1 MRAGFLLPALLLAVP
16 VAREAQIPTTGETVI
31 RGVVFDSLRMR
42 PLGNANVQIAAAA
55 GTPWIRTYETDSN
68 GTFEFTGVPNGTYL
82 IGFFHAELDSLGL
95 LPPTFR
101 LDVRSGPP
109 IHMRLAIPSARTIAR
124 SLCGRNGT
132 SDSTG
137 LLLSYVRGADNSMPR
152 PDGKLVI
159 RWAEIVIK
167 KKSISRDVPTI
178 EASSGPNGLAAVCG
192 VPVATSILV
201 QGASAGDSSGAFEIT
216 LPSSGFYHRDI
227 FVAPL
232 ARASVSTSDSVPP
245 VALLRGAGRVRGHVT
260 GATGRP
266 IPGARVTV
274 WGTGIETVTDAAGEF
289 TLGNLPGG
297 THAGGSRPRIRAGA
311 STSRHRWRHH
321 GRSGGRAHESRDHA
335 RHDQSDSTARLH
347 APSDRFRTST
357 AHGHGAF
364 HRREGDRAAET
375 DLPDRS
381 ASHATGCVRRADHM
395 GRVRRAHARW
405 SGGGLGHVS
414 SGSRP
419 RRQSAVERPCLSDQL
434 ARMGQRGS
442 GGRGVQP
449 IATCPR
455 AVPIRERL
463 RRHRR
468 LDWTAKIVAVGLRL
482 SRMVGKDRRGE
493 WHAGDDL

>member
-1 MRAGFLLPALLLAVP
+1 MRAAFLLPALLLAVP
-16 VAREAQIPTTGETVI
+16 VARDAQTVTTRQTVI
-31 RGVVFDSLRMR
+31 RGVVFDSLKMR
-42 PLGNANVQIAAAA
+42 PLGNANVQIASATGA
-55 GTPWIRTYETDSN
+55 PWIKSYTTDST
-68 GTFEFTGVPNGTYL
+68 GTFELTDVPNGTYL
-82 IGFFHAELDSLGL
+82 IGFFHVELDSLGL
-95 LPPTFR
+95 PPPTFR
-101 LDVRSGPP
+101 LDVRAGPP
-109 IHMRLAIPSARTIAR
+109 IYMPLAIPSGRTIAR

-297 THAGGSRPRIRAGA
+297 THTLEARALGFAPARQPVDIVGGTTGAAEVELTNLGITLDTIKVTAQRVYTRPLTDFERRRRMGMGRFIDEKEIERRRPIFLTDLLRTLPGVYVVPTIWGGYDALMRGGPGAGSGMCRPDLVLDGSRQLNDP
-311 STSRHRWRHH
+311 
-321 GRSGGRAHESRDHA
+321 
-335 RHDQSDSTARLH
+335 
-347 APSDRFRTST
+347 
-357 AHGHGAF
+357 AF
-364 HRREGDRAAET
+364 PINSLVWANE
-375 DLPDRS
+375 
-381 ASHATGCVRRADHM
+381 VR
-395 GRVRRAHARW
+395 
-405 SGGGLGHVS
+405 
-414 SGSRP
+414 
-419 RRQSAVERPCLSDQL
+419 AVEVYNRSHL
-434 ARMGQRGS
+434 
-442 GGRGVQP
+442 
-449 IATCPR
+449 
-455 AVPIRERL
+455 VPAQYQSVNDCGAIVVWTGL
-463 RRHRR
+463 RR
-468 LDWTAKIVAVGLRL
+468 
-482 SRMVGKDRRGE
+482 
-493 WHAGDDL
+493 